1 MERQTLLFEESPA
14 DPIEEQHSLE
24 DKIEAWFAKREGI
37 KPTIESEYQ
46 WPASRL
52 EHEQMTALRRIS
64 NQVGRPV
71 NQLIKEASE
80 LYAIVLSH
88 RIEESTDQE

>member
-1 MERQTLLFEESPA
+1 MERQTLLFEEPPA

-24 DKIEAWFAKREGI
+24 DKIEDWFAKREDI
-37 KPTIESEYQ
+37 KPTRESEYQ

-80 LYAIVLSH
+80 LYAVVLLSLIH
-88 RIEESTDQE
+88 I